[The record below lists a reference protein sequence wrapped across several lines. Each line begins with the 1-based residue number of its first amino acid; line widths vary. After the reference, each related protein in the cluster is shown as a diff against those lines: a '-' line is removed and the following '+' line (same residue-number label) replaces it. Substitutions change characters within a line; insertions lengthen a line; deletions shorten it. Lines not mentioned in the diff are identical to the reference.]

1 MFIGCSI
8 LAIEQTEKNKYLEI
22 KCVHLYIELHTC
34 KAKINW
40 MIRFL
45 SYNIYCD
52 VMRHLCHS
60 YGSFYVHFFL
70 LLFVYFPFR
79 FFGCLSFAVRWH
91 VIICIIEDCCS
102 QNSLSHIPPARSAK
116 IIRITIVSHTHWLLS
131 AKLLRHSLQYNLSLS
146 NKYTVI
152 EEALRSL
159 QTFI

>member
-1 MFIGCSI
+1 MRTSIYWVAYMQGKNQLDDTVFILQYI
-8 LAIEQTEKNKYLEI
+8 LWCYAPF
-22 KCVHLYIELHTC
+22 VP
-34 KAKINW
+34 
-40 MIRFL
+40 FL
-45 SYNIYCD
+45 W
-52 VMRHLCHS
+52 
-60 YGSFYVHFFL
+60 FFL